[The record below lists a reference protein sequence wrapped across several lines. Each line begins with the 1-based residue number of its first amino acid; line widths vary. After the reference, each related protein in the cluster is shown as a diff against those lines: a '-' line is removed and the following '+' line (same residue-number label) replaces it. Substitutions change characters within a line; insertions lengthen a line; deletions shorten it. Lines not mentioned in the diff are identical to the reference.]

1 MKSFRRFIDRYIFSE
16 ELVLEARILN
26 MVICF
31 GVGAVVIA
39 FIARIIE
46 QVSPVALV
54 AMVVMLI
61 SVVVAFLLIN
71 RYRIHAVAVP
81 IALIV
86 IGDVLF
92 PLIFFT
98 NGGMSSGLAAYF
110 VMSVVLVF
118 VLSRGAVRVALLTAQ
133 TLIILACY
141 FIALADE
148 PIIPIAKLTSFQ
160 SFVDV
165 IQSIFV
171 SGVFLG
177 LVAQF
182 QRRIYDDE
190 KLRADNAMETIRRG
204 GELRDVTNRV
214 ATILLSADEKKARVA
229 LREGLGLLADA
240 FGVDHVRV
248 WRGVSFDEEGGDD
261 LTLELYEGYPAIED
275 ASLPEAVVQGIR
287 RPCAQLTRS
296 LLERRDVL
304 AVVDGSM
311 LDERDAARLQLEYL
325 EIRSFVFVPVA
336 TRDGFWGV
344 VGFSLTRPG
353 RVFDESEVEIMR
365 SASILLAN
373 AITRQETVDDLVQ
386 AREQALVGSQ
396 AKSAFLAN
404 MSHEIRT
411 PMNAIIGMTNLALAT
426 DDPEQRAQRIGKI
439 KEASSHLIGI
449 INDILDMS
457 KIEAG
462 KLELFPTPFSFKSM
476 VDRIVSM
483 MSFRFAE
490 RDQTLAFTI
499 EPQIP
504 DRLVG
509 DDQRIAQ
516 VITNLLSNATKFT
529 PDGGRVSLEFAFV
542 KEKDG
547 VCTIR
552 CSVADNGIGIAPEQ
566 QARLFDS
573 FEQADS
579 STSRRYGGTGLGLA
593 ISKSIVEKM
602 GGTFAVSS
610 LPGEGSTFA
619 FTIDVRRDT
628 NPTQSREWEDAY
640 GGAETLSGV
649 LAELRD
655 TDFSESVALIAE
667 DVDVNFEILVA
678 LLEPTGI
685 TLDWAKN
692 GTEAVRMFERDP
704 ERYAIILMDLQM
716 PEKNGF
722 EATREIR
729 ASGLSAALTVPII
742 AMTANVFQDDIDRCH
757 ECGMNGHLGKPLD
770 FAQVVNTLRKH
781 LKKPD

>member
-1 MKSFRRFIDRYIFSE
+1 
-16 ELVLEARILN
+16 
-26 MVICF
+26 
-31 GVGAVVIA
+31 
-39 FIARIIE
+39 
-46 QVSPVALV
+46 
-54 AMVVMLI
+54 
-61 SVVVAFLLIN
+61 
-71 RYRIHAVAVP
+71 
-81 IALIV
+81 
-86 IGDVLF
+86 
-92 PLIFFT
+92 
-98 NGGMSSGLAAYF
+98 
-110 VMSVVLVF
+110 
-118 VLSRGAVRVALLTAQ
+118 
-133 TLIILACY
+133 
-141 FIALADE
+141 
-148 PIIPIAKLTSFQ
+148 
-160 SFVDV
+160 
-165 IQSIFV
+165 
-171 SGVFLG
+171 
-177 LVAQF
+177 
-182 QRRIYDDE
+182 
-190 KLRADNAMETIRRG
+190 
-204 GELRDVTNRV
+204 
-214 ATILLSADEKKARVA
+214 
-229 LREGLGLLADA
+229 
-240 FGVDHVRV
+240 
-248 WRGVSFDEEGGDD
+248 
-261 LTLELYEGYPAIED
+261 
-275 ASLPEAVVQGIR
+275 
-287 RPCAQLTRS
+287 
-296 LLERRDVL
+296 
-304 AVVDGSM
+304 
-311 LDERDAARLQLEYL
+311 
-325 EIRSFVFVPVA
+325 
-336 TRDGFWGV
+336 
-344 VGFSLTRPG
+344 
-353 RVFDESEVEIMR
+353 MR
-365 SASILLAN
+365 SASMLVAS
-373 AITRQETVDDLVQ
+373 AITRQETVDDLVK
-386 AREQALVGSQ
+386 ARELALVGSQ

-426 DDPEQRAQRIGKI
+426 DNLEQKTQRIGKI

-462 KLELFPTPFSFKSM
+462 KLELYPTSFSFKSM

-490 RDQTLAFTI
+490 RDQTLAFAI
-499 EPQIP
+499 DPQIP

-542 KEKDG
+542 KERGDI
-547 VCTIR
+547 CTIR
-552 CSVADNGIGIAPEQ
+552 CSVTDNGIGIAPDQ

-602 GGTFAVSS
+602 NGVFAVSS

-619 FTIDVRRDT
+619 FTFDVRRDT
-628 NPTQSREWEDAY
+628 DPARSYERDDAY
-640 GGAETLSGV
+640 GGAETLSGI
-649 LAELRD
+649 LAELKD
-655 TDFSESVALIAE
+655 TDFSDSVALIAE

-692 GTEAVRMFERDP
+692 GTEAVRMFEGDP

-729 ASGLSAALTVPII
+729 TSGVPTALTVPII

-781 LKKPD
+781 LRKPA